1 MTKESGIR
9 AVKPELLDKTAKALE
24 VSEGALKDYGVETAQ
39 DLMALLLQL
48 EEGYGL
54 VPSEDDMG
62 LAVDPKAPHAPKLA
76 QPIKTWGE
84 KRAELERG
92 ELDED
97 AYADWKASF

>member
-9 AVKPELLDKTAKALE
+9 AVKPELLDKIAKALE

-54 VPSEDDMG
+54 VPSEDGMG
-62 LAVDPKAPHAPKLA
+62 LAVDPKAPHGPKLA
-76 QPIKTWGE
+76 QSIKTWAE
-84 KRAELERG
+84 KRAELECG
-92 ELDED
+92 EVDEA

>member
-54 VPSEDDMG
+54 VPSEDGMG
-62 LAVDPKAPHAPKLA
+62 LAIDPKAPHASKLA
-76 QPIKTWGE
+76 RSIKSWAE

-92 ELDED
+92 TIDEG
-97 AYADWKASF
+97 AYAGWKASF

>member
-9 AVKPELLDKTAKALE
+9 AVKPELLDKIAKALE

-54 VPSEDDMG
+54 VPSEDGMAVCVQLVVAG
-62 LAVDPKAPHAPKLA
+62 LVTM
-76 QPIKTWGE
+76 IF
-84 KRAELERG
+84 RV
-92 ELDED
+92 
-97 AYADWKASF
+97 